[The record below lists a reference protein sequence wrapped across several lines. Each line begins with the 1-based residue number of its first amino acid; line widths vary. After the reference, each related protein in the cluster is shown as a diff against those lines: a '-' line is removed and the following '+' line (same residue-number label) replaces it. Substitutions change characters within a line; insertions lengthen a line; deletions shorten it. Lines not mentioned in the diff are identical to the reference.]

1 MSLYYSSGR
10 LPAVFHYVDGF
21 SHDFQLDG
29 HNQSSNTSAG
39 QSRLLHL
46 FSNRVGQQTGIVI
59 STSYNYAFIFFT
71 IFFLLVCY
79 LQKQASG
86 QVATMLCLSHCQVA
100 NGQAFSL
107 SGRIEGRSQRIES
120 TSCANDYI
128 VFPGGFSFPM
138 TEPVNQRDRFCGT
151 IFSQMEEADTEQTIC
166 STTFYCSADVILCI
180 Y

>member
-1 MSLYYSSGR
+1 MTFNWMDTTNRATRQLASQDYYICFRTELVNRQVFIIYYS
-10 LPAVFHYVDGF
+10 Y
-21 SHDFQLDG
+21 LD
-29 HNQSSNTSAG
+29 
-39 QSRLLHL
+39 
-46 FSNRVGQQTGIVI
+46 
-59 STSYNYAFIFFT
+59 YNYAFIFFT

-107 SGRIEGRSQRIES
+107 SGRIEGRSQSIES

-151 IFSQMEEADTEQTIC
+151 VFSQMEEADTEQTIC
-166 STTFYCSADVILCI
+166 STCFYCSDSVLLSC
-180 Y
+180 